1 MEKKRGILGRILVI
15 MLAFF
20 LGCAAMI
27 FFVFQFPSV
36 FKIKTTEY
44 KKDVTIT
51 DEGIADAV
59 EKVYDAVV
67 IVNSYKGET
76 MVASGTGFVYN
87 VEGKTAYVLTN
98 NHVIEDASKI
108 TLKFTNNEVIEAKLV
123 GKNVLTDIAVL
134 SVESKDI
141 INVAQIGKSEDL
153 KIGDTTFAVGAPLD
167 SVYSWT
173 VTRGIISGKDRM
185 IEVKLSNT
193 NGEYVMKVL
202 QTDAAINSG
211 NSGGPLC
218 NSNGEVIGITS
229 LKLIDESVEGMGFAI
244 PIEIAEEYAEKI
256 IEGKTITQPYLGVSM
271 LNVTD
276 AYYRQGYYTMLAKNN
291 IASGVVVTSVEQNSP
306 AEKAGISSGDVII
319 KLNDDEITSIAF
331 LRYYLYNYE
340 PGDKINVTYIRD
352 GKQKTTL
359 VTLRA
364 SERVY

>member
-1 MEKKRGILGRILVI
+1 MEKKNHFFGKILALIIV
-15 MLAFF
+15 FF
-20 LGCAAMI
+20 LGCIAM
-27 FFVFQFPSV
+27 FFMVYKFPDF
-36 FKIKTTEY
+36 FKIRTTHF

-67 IVNSYKGET
+67 IVSSYNNNT
-76 MVASGTGFVYN
+76 LFATGTGFVYN
-87 VEGKTAYVLTN
+87 VDGKTAYVLTN
-98 NHVIEDASKI
+98 NHVIEDASKV
-108 TLKFTNNEVIEAKLV
+108 TLRFTNNEVIEAKIV
-123 GKNVLTDIAVL
+123 GTNALTDIAVL
-134 SVESKDI
+134 SIDSKDI

-153 KIGDTTFAVGAPLD
+153 KIGDTSFAVGAPLD

-185 IEVKLSNT
+185 IEVKLNN

-256 IEGKTITQPYLGVSM
+256 IKGETITQPYLGVSM
-271 LNVTD
+271 INVTD
-276 AYYRQGYYTMLAKNN
+276 AYYRPGYSNMLTRNN
-291 IASGVVVTSVEQNSP
+291 ITSGVVVASVESDSP
-306 AEKAGISSGDVII
+306 AYKAGLENGDIII
-319 KLNDDEITSIAF
+319 KLNNYDISSIAF

-340 PGDKINVTYIRD
+340 PGDKIEITYIRD
-352 GKQKTTL
+352 GNEKTTT
-359 VTLRA
+359 VTLTGSA
-364 SERVY
+364 RVY